1 MLTGHK
7 LNYLIYIVAASFS
20 IGCIV
25 IGKYFHSEYLI
36 SQVVL
41 AEYWLKVCY
50 PLLIIFSFSVSLISS
65 VSPWLLAFLLATTTY
80 IFSTSF
86 FGTQA
91 PPFEVLLM
99 ILLAVPYILSS
110 YLGLFVGRM
119 YRKNND
125 MGTL

>member
-1 MLTGHK
+1 MLARHK
-7 LNYLIYIVAASFS
+7 LNYLIYIVAAGFS

-41 AEYWLKVCY
+41 AGYWLKICY
-50 PLLIIFSFSVSLISS
+50 PMLIIFSFSVSLISS
-65 VSPWLLAFLLATTTY
+65 VSPWVLAFLIATTTY
-80 IFSTSF
+80 LFTTSL

-110 YLGLFVGRM
+110 YLGLFVGRL
-119 YRKNND
+119 YRKDNNV
-125 MGTL
+125 GTL